1 VKPALWLTYALVLIA
16 GAFLLYW
23 AFIGGPGLRY

>member
-1 VKPALWLTYALVLIA
+1 MKAAIWLLYAALLIA
-16 GAFLLYW
+16 AAYVLYW

>member
-1 VKPALWLTYALVLIA
+1 MKAAVWFVYALVLIA
-16 GAFLLYW
+16 GAFVLYW